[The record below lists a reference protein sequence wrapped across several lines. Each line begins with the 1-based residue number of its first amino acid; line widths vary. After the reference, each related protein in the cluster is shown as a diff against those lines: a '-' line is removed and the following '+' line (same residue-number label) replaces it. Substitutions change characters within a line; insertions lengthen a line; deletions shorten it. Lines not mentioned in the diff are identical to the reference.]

1 MVMAWPVWAM
11 HIGIVCECMEFWRF
25 WREGTR
31 GSPWIS
37 VWERSIYIDIQISVI
52 INEFV
57 VHAVFWFAPLFFW
70 GPVVFDI
77 LVGVSAFKSSISDAA
92 GQGLLWVLRKLIW
105 PCWKLVGEWSP
116 THMQLTYVNNYVC
129 VIIMCIN
136 LYVVY
141 IYLSYIYMYIDMSS
155 MWAAIWSNFSF
166 VPVYSMHV
174 PQTSSNYD
182 MYWHILFVSL
192 QATERVSFWHYPW
205 YRLQDIGSTQYLCC
219 MNPTAGS
226 FTVNERL
233 QRHFWTCS
241 VQFPE
246 QSALNEAWALWGT
259 RYPMGDWY
267 RLSYSR
273 WPDDVSSWLAAS

>member
-141 IYLSYIYMYIDMSS
+141 IYIYLSYIYIYVYRHGLLCGQPYGPISHLFLCTACTYLKQAQTMTCID
-155 MWAAIWSNFSF
+155 I
-166 VPVYSMHV
+166 Y
-174 PQTSSNYD
+174 Y
-182 MYWHILFVSL
+182 L
-192 QATERVSFWHYPW
+192 
-205 YRLQDIGSTQYLCC
+205 YLCR
-219 MNPTAGS
+219 P
-226 FTVNERL
+226 
-233 QRHFWTCS
+233 
-241 VQFPE
+241 
-246 QSALNEAWALWGT
+246 LNVCLFGT
-259 RYPMGDWY
+259 TLGIGCRT
-267 RLSYSR
+267 
-273 WPDDVSSWLAAS
+273 LAAPSTCVVWIPLLDPSLWMSAFNATSGPVPCNFQSKVRWTKLGRCEGRDIPWVIGIG

>member
-1 MVMAWPVWAM
+1 MLPPESCRWSISLTTWICQHWTSTTPNQPLSSSSRNRTTAIGTTAPRFKSRRNGFMVMAWPVWAM

-141 IYLSYIYMYIDMSS
+141 IYIYLSYIYIC
-155 MWAAIWSNFSF
+155 I
-166 VPVYSMHV
+166 
-174 PQTSSNYD
+174 
-182 MYWHILFVSL
+182 
-192 QATERVSFWHYPW
+192 
-205 YRLQDIGSTQYLCC
+205 
-219 MNPTAGS
+219 
-226 FTVNERL
+226 
-233 QRHFWTCS
+233 
-241 VQFPE
+241 
-246 QSALNEAWALWGT
+246 
-259 RYPMGDWY
+259 
-267 RLSYSR
+267 
-273 WPDDVSSWLAAS
+273 